1 MSSTCVLAVSK
12 TLKIEEEFVYF
23 VNFFDLKMTVGID
36 RFWGKSQME
45 KCCKSRG

>member
-12 TLKIEEEFVYF
+12 TLKIEEEF

-45 KCCKSRG
+45 KCKSRG